1 MRTDLASGINGAH
14 GAPYSCSSNDK
25 PTRSSKRV
33 AGSDPDSSISTT
45 RKGPAMLKVVI
56 LDGSAISRNLL
67 NTVLTNG
74 GHEVIGDTN
83 TSPASV
89 ARMITLRPQIVCV
102 DAGDGNA
109 MELLD
114 TIRGQLPKTLVFMV
128 SGQMDPAIIQ
138 GALQRG
144 VHGFIVKPFNSV
156 TVLTTIRN
164 AVIKFAR
171 QQQVKPAVNAPA
183 E

>member
-1 MRTDLASGINGAH
+1 
-14 GAPYSCSSNDK
+14 
-25 PTRSSKRV
+25 
-33 AGSDPDSSISTT
+33 
-45 RKGPAMLKVVI
+45 MLKVVI
-56 LDGSAISRNLL
+56 LDGNAISRNLL
-67 NTVLTNG
+67 NSVLTNG

-89 ARMITLRPQIVCV
+89 AKMIALRPQIVCV
-102 DAGDGNA
+102 DAGSGDSNA

-128 SGQMDPAIIQ
+128 SGQMDPAIVQ

-171 QQQVKPAVNAPA
+171 QQQGKPAAGTPA
-183 E
+183 G